1 MNNMKFRV
9 RDAEHSKQIQEA
21 LFAINVKWS
30 GVRSE
35 VSFTGAPYL
44 YAEFGC
50 YAEESNYLT
59 YGHTEETF
67 KRQTNCTE
75 TLLVAGKFVPAA
87 DYTPPMVDSTAV
99 KALPRLRPRNEV
111 AQERLVEILEA
122 MVWAA
127 KQGVVIPDAW
137 DDEYDELR
145 EYLNLEYSN

>member
-1 MNNMKFRV
+1 
-9 RDAEHSKQIQEA
+9 
-21 LFAINVKWS
+21 
-30 GVRSE
+30 
-35 VSFTGAPYL
+35 
-44 YAEFGC
+44 
-50 YAEESNYLT
+50 
-59 YGHTEETF
+59 
-67 KRQTNCTE
+67 
-75 TLLVAGKFVPAA
+75 
-87 DYTPPMVDSTAV
+87 MVDSTAV